1 MNTLIAF
8 VAIGVSFVIGT
19 SISAVLGQ
27 NQTATNSELFA
38 TSTTN
43 TIIAITGLIAAIAAI
58 LKTLVD
64 RGILDKRI
72 GTVAVMTAD
81 TSYAVKDSRQSIQD
95 LAQNTHETVKLISPE
110 AAKYADD
117 HMRPAMDRVTQ
128 RVNEYIP
135 KANKFN
141 EIANKLGKS
150 KSDEL
155 DKVALATGLDK

>member
-1 MNTLIAF
+1 M
-8 VAIGVSFVIGT
+8 AIGVSFVIG
-19 SISAVLGQ
+19 ISVSTALGQ

-43 TIIAITGLIAAIAAI
+43 TVIAITGLVAAIAAI
-58 LKTLVD
+58 LKTLAD
-64 RGILDKRI
+64 RGVLDKRI
-72 GTVAVMTAD
+72 GTVAVMAAD

-117 HMRPAMDRVTQ
+117 KIRPAMDRVTQ

-135 KANKFN
+135 KVNKF
-141 EIANKLGKS
+141 EQIANKLGKS
-150 KSDEL
+150 KDSEL
-155 DKVALATGLDK
+155 DKVNLATGLDK